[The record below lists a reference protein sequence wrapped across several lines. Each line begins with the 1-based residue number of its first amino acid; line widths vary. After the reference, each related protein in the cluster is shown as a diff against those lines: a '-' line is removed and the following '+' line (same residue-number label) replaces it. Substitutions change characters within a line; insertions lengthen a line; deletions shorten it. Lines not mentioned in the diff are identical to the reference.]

1 MSKLI
6 KPAPAK
12 HLLSIITGK
21 DKQVR
26 NAPKPYKMKIV
37 LLWEDLLV
45 RVHLDLTWAHEPL
58 WKYIERNR
66 DHLGL

>member
-1 MSKLI
+1 MGKIVSSMSTKT
-6 KPAPAK
+6 
-12 HLLSIITGK
+12 LLEVITGK
-21 DKQVR
+21 NKQVR

-58 WKYIERNR
+58 LKYIKRNR